1 MTRVRRVQERTP
13 ALYQIPRASEDLLL
27 LDTHVWL
34 WWVDGESRRLRSPLL
49 ERLAKASTD
58 RSLFVSD
65 ISTFEIALKAG
76 RGSMQLNAT
85 AGEWLRRAAD
95 LSKVRFVA
103 MDRDVLLRAAL
114 LDGERPADPADRI
127 LVATASVHG
136 MTLVTADRAIQRY
149 ADASGAF
156 RAIAA

>member
-1 MTRVRRVQERTP
+1 MTRARRIQERAP
-13 ALYQIPRASEDLLL
+13 ALYRVPRASEDSLL

-34 WWVDGESRRLRSPLL
+34 WWVDGESRRLRGPLL
-49 ERLAKASTD
+49 DRLSKASAE

-76 RGSMQLNAT
+76 RGSLRLSAPP
-85 AGEWLRRAAD
+85 AEWLRRAAD
-95 LSKVRFVA
+95 LSQVRFVA

-127 LVATASVHG
+127 VVATASVHG
-136 MTLVTADRAIQRY
+136 MTLVTADRAIHRY
-149 ADASGAF
+149 AETSGTF
-156 RAIAA
+156 RVLAA

>member
-1 MTRVRRVQERTP
+1 MTRARRVQERAP
-13 ALYQIPRASEDLLL
+13 ALYRIPRGSADSLL

-34 WWVDGESRRLRSPLL
+34 WWVDGDRRRLRGPFLD
-49 ERLAKASTD
+49 RLSKASAE

-76 RGSMQLNAT
+76 RGSLRLNAT
-85 AGEWLRRAAD
+85 PAEWLRRAAD
-95 LSKVRFVA
+95 LSQVRFVA

-114 LDGERPADPADRI
+114 LEGERPADPADRI

-136 MTLVTADRAIQRY
+136 MTLVTADRAIHRY
-149 ADASGAF
+149 AESSGAF
-156 RAIAA
+156 RALAA